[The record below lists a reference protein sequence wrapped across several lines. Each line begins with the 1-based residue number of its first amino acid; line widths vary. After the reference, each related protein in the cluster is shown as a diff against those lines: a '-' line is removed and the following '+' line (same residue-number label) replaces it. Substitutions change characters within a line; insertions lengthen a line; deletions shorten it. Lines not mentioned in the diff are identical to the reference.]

1 MGHSRG
7 SESSK
12 RVVRVMRQSSV
23 LLFFFL
29 FLLSVCVFC
38 LFVCL
43 FLFCSFHKMDEN
55 QQIMGEDELKEM
67 VKRGFLKFVDFF

>member
-1 MGHSRG
+1 M
-7 SESSK
+7 
-12 RVVRVMRQSSV
+12 
-23 LLFFFL
+23 
-29 FLLSVCVFC
+29 CVC